1 MTAIVPGNCMTV
13 EIGDWGVGESF
24 HFSLDFSVVIFKY
37 LFEIS
42 LLFRILLY
50 YSVNILY
57 IIILIYSIFM
67 RLYSYILYIY
77 IFQATIYLIYN
88 MLTLQQYGRPE
99 TSPVQVR

>member
-1 MTAIVPGNCMTV
+1 V

-42 LLFRILLY
+42 LLFRILY

-67 RLYSYILYIY
+67 RLYY
-77 IFQATIYLIYN
+77 IFIYFKLLYTLFQLIYN
-88 MLTLQQYGRPE
+88 MLTLQQDGRPE